1 MRKWKAF
8 LSLML
13 VFLFISSSAFAT
25 SSSSKYI
32 KVRMDGKT
40 ISVLV
45 APIMVDGKL
54 VYTDDPSFISGN
66 TTYVPM
72 RFISDQFGGK
82 IEWNES
88 TNTATV
94 TVDNKVIKLT
104 IGSKNVYVNGEK
116 RVIEDRFIPKLATYD
131 YGTSKARG
139 RTVVPLRLI
148 AQLLGYEIGFDEA
161 KAIPIINRVKQ
172 NNNNGSNQNSG
183 NNSTSNDSK
192 YIKVRM
198 DGKTISVLVA
208 PIMVDGK
215 LVYTDDPSFISGNT
229 TYVPMRFISDQFG
242 GKIEWN
248 ESTNTATVTVDN
260 KVIKLT
266 IGSKNVYVN
275 GEKRVIEDRFI
286 PKLATYDYGTSKAR
300 GRTVVP
306 LRLIAQLLG
315 YEIGFDEAKAIPIIN
330 RPTQNNNNNNN
341 GNNQNKDQT
350 TIVNTVKE
358 IKKETVNGREAI
370 VIYKTNNVEISQQ
383 KLTGP
388 VRLIFDLKAS
398 LLTGGG
404 YHQYNISIGPVKGVR
419 VSQFTSD
426 VVRVVLDIKDGI
438 NDPQVEVINQK
449 DKLILIPTVV
459 ENQTPQKPSIVIFI
473 DPGHGGHDPGAVQNG
488 VNEKDINLQVGLK
501 LNDALKKA
509 GYDTIIARDSDVYL
523 TLEQRYNMANNSN
536 SNIFISLHC
545 NSFTSSSAHGIEVYY
560 CPPEKSPV
568 KEVDSKPLAEAIHDE
583 LVKATGAK
591 GRGAKE
597 GTFAVIKNTT
607 MPAILIEMGFISN
620 SEEAQKLQTDSYQ
633 NKIVEG
639 IVKGLQKYFATYGK

>member
-8 LSLML
+8 LSLLL
-13 VFLFISSSAFAT
+13 VFMFISSSAFAD
-25 SSSSKYI
+25 SSTKYI
-32 KVRMDGKT
+32 KVRIDGKV
-40 ISVLV
+40 ISVRE
-45 APIMVDGKL
+45 APVKVDGKL
-54 VYTDDPSFISGN
+54 VYTKDPSFITNS
-66 TTYVPM
+66 TTYVPI
-72 RFISDQFGGK
+72 RFISDQYGGK
-82 IEWNES
+82 LGWDDA
-88 TNTATV
+88 TRTATIK
-94 TVDNKVIKLT
+94 VDNKEIKLT
-104 IGSKNVYVNGEK
+104 INSRNVYVNGK
-116 RVIEDRFIPKLATYD
+116 KQVIDSKLVPKMATYD
-131 YGTSKARG
+131 YGTSNARG

-148 AQLLGYEIGFDEA
+148 AQLLGYEIGYDEV
-161 KAIPIINRVKQ
+161 KGIPIINRVKQ
-172 NNNNGSNQNSG
+172 NNNG
-183 NNSTSNDSK
+183 NNSSTTK
-192 YIKVRM
+192 YIKVRINNQ
-198 DGKTISVLVA
+198 TLSVREA
-208 PIMVDGK
+208 PVMVDGK
-215 LVYTDDPSFISGNT
+215 LVYTKDPSFITNST
-229 TYVPMRFISDQFG
+229 TYVPMRFITDQYG
-242 GKIEWN
+242 GKIGWN
-248 ESTNTATVTVDN
+248 DATRTATFTVDN
-260 KVIKLT
+260 KEIKMT
-266 IGSKNVYVN
+266 IDSNNVYIN
-275 GEKRVIEDRFI
+275 GKKQVIDSKLV
-286 PKLATYDYGTSKAR
+286 PKMATYDYGTSNAR

-315 YEIGFDEAKAIPIIN
+315 YEIGYDEVKGIPIIN

-449 DKLILIPTVV
+449 DKLILIPKVV
-459 ENQTPQKPSIVIFI
+459 ENQTPQKPNIIIFI

-501 LNDALKKA
+501 LNAALKKA
-509 GYDTIIARDSDVYL
+509 GYDTIISRDSDVYL
-523 TLEQRYNMANNSN
+523 TLDQRYNMANNSN